1 MTKGHPL
8 KGCLFYFPNFFSL
21 IEFFY
26 IWKYENHPRGNSL
39 TVAWPGTA
47 RGPAIWQMGKNPRGN
62 SLTVAKAAVPP
73 RTPPYRPRK
82 KNIACLRNDIKY
94 TTGLS
99 CNVLE

>member
-1 MTKGHPL
+1 MHAAEVVLEGEP
-8 KGCLFYFPNFFSL
+8 
-21 IEFFY
+21 
-26 IWKYENHPRGNSL
+26 L
-39 TVAWPGTA
+39 TVT
-47 RGPAIWQMGKNPRGN
+47 
-62 SLTVAKAAVPP
+62 KAAVPP

>member
-1 MTKGHPL
+1 MHAAEVVLEGEPL
-8 KGCLFYFPNFFSL
+8 KLQY
-21 IEFFY
+21 
-26 IWKYENHPRGNSL
+26 PRG
-39 TVAWPGTA
+39 TAQVAIPEGE
-47 RGPAIWQMGKNPRGN
+47 P
-62 SLTVAKAAVPP
+62 LTVAKAAVPP